1 MINIELIDFKRVIM
15 HEILRKTNQSDAMP
29 SCVDSLVVLDD
40 DVVKTLKDRLNIAF
54 GKRTRCFEM
63 NIANIAPNS
72 FYDLCKDLK
81 LQEDNV
87 FIENSK
93 QLAGLLAKSQNQ
105 KKIPG
110 GYFLFIEGVNRTNQ
124 ASVYIAIKADLQEA
138 LLKDKV
144 TGVISVL
151 KEVFLSPA
159 QKFYKVG
166 LMKEKLN
173 EAQSIDP
180 NDLFTCFLFDE
191 QFNTSEAL
199 PATYFFKDFLGFSE
213 DKNAKIVTKRFY
225 DQSSSFINMNFPNM
239 EERLNLLNALK
250 VNLVDSNNQLF
261 DPKEFGD
268 SFIGDLDKR
277 NQYSS
282 TILSQFPSSFLKNTA
297 LLDATFKHSS
307 MFFPNKIKVSGPS
320 TDFDTY
326 VSIVSDEEELR
337 HIDRLFEEYT
347 VLLVKGKPRRNV

>member
-110 GYFLFIEGVNRTNQ
+110 GYFLFYRR
-124 ASVYIAIKADLQEA
+124 SKS
-138 LLKDKV
+138 DK
-144 TGVISVL
+144 
-151 KEVFLSPA
+151 
-159 QKFYKVG
+159 
-166 LMKEKLN
+166 
-173 EAQSIDP
+173 
-180 NDLFTCFLFDE
+180 
-191 QFNTSEAL
+191 
-199 PATYFFKDFLGFSE
+199 
-213 DKNAKIVTKRFY
+213 
-225 DQSSSFINMNFPNM
+225 SSFGIYCDKSGFTRSLTKGQGNRRYIGF
-239 EERLNLLNALK
+239 ERG
-250 VNLVDSNNQLF
+250 LF
-261 DPKEFGD
+261 ITGTK
-268 SFIGDLDKR
+268 
-277 NQYSS
+277 
-282 TILSQFPSSFLKNTA
+282 IL
-297 LLDATFKHSS
+297 
-307 MFFPNKIKVSGPS
+307 
-320 TDFDTY
+320 
-326 VSIVSDEEELR
+326 
-337 HIDRLFEEYT
+337 
-347 VLLVKGKPRRNV
+347 

>member
-180 NDLFTCFLFDE
+180 NDLFTCF
-191 QFNTSEAL
+191 
-199 PATYFFKDFLGFSE
+199 
-213 DKNAKIVTKRFY
+213 
-225 DQSSSFINMNFPNM
+225 
-239 EERLNLLNALK
+239 
-250 VNLVDSNNQLF
+250 
-261 DPKEFGD
+261 
-268 SFIGDLDKR
+268 
-277 NQYSS
+277 
-282 TILSQFPSSFLKNTA
+282 
-297 LLDATFKHSS
+297 
-307 MFFPNKIKVSGPS
+307 
-320 TDFDTY
+320 
-326 VSIVSDEEELR
+326 
-337 HIDRLFEEYT
+337 
-347 VLLVKGKPRRNV
+347 

>member
-29 SCVDSLVVLDD
+29 SCVDNLVVLDD
-40 DVVKTLKDRLNIAF
+40 DVIKTLKDRLNIAF

-63 NIANIAPNS
+63 NVANIAPGS

-81 LQEDNV
+81 LQENNV

-105 KKIPG
+105 KKILG
-110 GYFLFIEGVNRTNQ
+110 GYFLFIEGVNRVKQT
-124 ASVYIAIKADLQEA
+124 SVYIAIKADLQEA

-166 LMKEKLN
+166 LMEEKPN
-173 EAQSIDP
+173 EVQSIDP

-213 DKNAKIVTKRFY
+213 DKNSKIVTKRFY
-225 DQSSSFINMNFPNM
+225 DQASSFINTNFPNM

-250 VNLVDSNNQLF
+250 VSLVDSNRQLF

-297 LLDATFKHSS
+297 LLDASFKHSS

-320 TDFDTY
+320 ADFDTY
-326 VSIVSDEEELR
+326 VVMVSVVAVLL
-337 HIDRLFEEYT
+337 HIDGLFEESA
-347 VLLVKGKPRRNV
+347 VLLGKGKPRRNV